1 MAITPTDV
9 EAEDPQGGW
18 AVREPEHRVRQCLKH
33 GAREVMPTS
42 GWRSSQ
48 KVVSQGRE
56 MQGCER
62 KTRLLT
68 TEQTTW
74 RSEVAVPSEGWE
86 QRAEC
91 KELKGD
97 GGEEVGKGAALYKL
111 GRKWTKR
118 QNGSWQ
124 EVQGQGRAYISKWDT

>member
-1 MAITPTDV
+1 M
-9 EAEDPQGGW
+9 
-18 AVREPEHRVRQCLKH
+18 
-33 GAREVMPTS
+33 
-42 GWRSSQ
+42 
-48 KVVSQGRE
+48 VSQGRE

-74 RSEVAVPSEGWE
+74 RPEAAVPSGRWE
-86 QRAEC
+86 RRAEC

-97 GGEEVGKGAALYKL
+97 GGEEVGKGGTPYAALYKL

-118 QNGSWQ
+118 DKMVAGRRLKVKGGLVFQNGTLEELLVIQKFQSQ
-124 EVQGQGRAYISKWDT
+124 ALLSSCG